1 MMTWKGKLIY
11 PSHTHCSL
19 LVSYQKNRV
28 KMRVMAEVAETFFA
42 ANLEIQLGRSGR
54 GGLRP
59 K

>member
-11 PSHTHCSL
+11 PSHTHRSL
-19 LVSYQKNRV
+19 LVSYQNRV

-54 GGLRP
+54 GGLWP